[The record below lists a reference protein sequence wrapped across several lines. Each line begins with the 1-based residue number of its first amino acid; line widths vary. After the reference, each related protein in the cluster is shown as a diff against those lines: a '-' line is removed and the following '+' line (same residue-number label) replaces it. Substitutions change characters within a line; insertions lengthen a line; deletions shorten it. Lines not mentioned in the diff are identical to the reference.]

1 MSQPRVRISSRSD
14 VSRGRFAFRRA
25 STIASASPILTLLT
39 RVTLLALLALLA
51 LLTLVP
57 DEAAAEE
64 ADVVLAQLDTGG
76 QYNPRP
82 DALRRLLWEVTQRT
96 SIEAS
101 LEVVALRAE
110 DPKLFYHPL
119 LYWSGRGAVPA
130 LSDAAV
136 KALRRY
142 LTYGGTIL
150 IDSADD
156 EAGGAFDQS
165 VRREMGRIL
174 PRVEFARVPTDH
186 VVYKSFFLVDH
197 QAGRVLRAPYL
208 EAIAIE
214 KRFAVIYSQNDLAG
228 AWARDSFGR
237 WEYDVSPGGERQR
250 EMAFRLG
257 INVVMY
263 ALCLDYKEDLVHIPF
278 ILKRRR

>member
-1 MSQPRVRISSRSD
+1 MPIRSCLRLPLEL
-14 VSRGRFAFRRA
+14 RGY
-25 STIASASPILTLLT
+25 L
-39 RVTLLALLALLA
+39 
-51 LLTLVP
+51 
-57 DEAAAEE
+57 AAAVVAHALISIPHQALAED
-64 ADVVLAQLDTGG
+64 ADVVLAQLETGG
-76 QYNPRP
+76 QFNPRP

-101 LEVVALRAE
+101 LEVTAIRAE

-119 LYWSGRGAVPA
+119 LYWSGRGAVPPF
-130 LSDAAV
+130 SDAAV
-136 KALRRY
+136 RALRRY

-150 IDSADD
+150 VDSAD
-156 EAGGAFDQS
+156 EEVGGAFDQS

-174 PRVEFARVPTDH
+174 PRIEFDRVPTDH

-214 KRFAVIYSQNDLAG
+214 KRYAVIYSQNDLAG

-237 WEYDVSPGGERQR
+237 WEFDVSPGGERQR